1 LPRKPKAEAGSSAHE
16 SGAEGGGRARAFWS
30 GTISFGLVTIPVEL
44 FSATHESR
52 RSLRM
57 IAPSGKPVSRRYFS
71 EDGKPLEGHIAR
83 GYQIDDAYVV
93 VTDDELEA
101 LAPEQSRDIELSRFV
116 DKDAISALFFEHAY
130 VMAPAGNSNAA
141 YRLLAST
148 LENSGKAGIARFV
161 MRGKQYPVAIF
172 GAGGL
177 LRAHTMRFAEELR
190 TAEAIGL
197 PEPKV
202 DARKAKSMRSLIAK
216 HKLRGTPE
224 ELLAAHDDKEQKLEA
239 AVRKK
244 QKAGEDVVH
253 VDAEDAAPMAEVI
266 DLVAIL
272 KQSLGQG
279 GSSAKSASK
288 TATKTAS
295 KPATKKAA
303 KPAAKRAP
311 AKKKR
316 AAPGR

>member
-1 LPRKPKAEAGSSAHE
+1 LPKKSERS
-16 SGAEGGGRARAFWS
+16 RAFWS

-44 FSATHESR
+44 YSATHESR
-52 RSLRM
+52 RSMRM

-71 EDGKPLEGHIAR
+71 EDGKPLEGQIAR
-83 GYQIDDAYVV
+83 GYKVDDEYIV
-93 VTDDELEA
+93 VTDDELER

-116 DKDAISALFFEHAY
+116 DQDAISPLFFEHAY

-148 LENSGKAGIARFV
+148 LEKSGKAGIARFV

-172 GAGGL
+172 GLGGL

-190 TAEAIGL
+190 TAASVGL
-197 PEPKV
+197 PEVKV
-202 DARKAKSMRSLIAK
+202 DARKAKSMRTLIGK
-216 HKLRGTPE
+216 HKLSGSLDK
-224 ELLAAHDDKEQKLEA
+224 LLAPHDDKEQKLEA

-244 QKAGEDVVH
+244 QKQGDDVVH
-253 VDAEDAAPMAEVI
+253 VEAEEASGGQMAEVI

-279 GSSAKSASK
+279 GARPSS
-288 TATKTAS
+288 TK
-295 KPATKKAA
+295 PAA

>member
-1 LPRKPKAEAGSSAHE
+1 LPRKK
-16 SGAEGGGRARAFWS
+16 AEGGRSRAFWS

-44 FSATHESR
+44 YSATHESR

-57 IAPSGKPVSRRYFS
+57 IAPSGKPVSRRYFT
-71 EDGKPLEGHIAR
+71 EDGKPLDGDQIAR
-83 GYQIDDAYVV
+83 GYELDDDYIV
-93 VTDDELEA
+93 VTDEELDA
-101 LAPEQSRDIELSRFV
+101 LAPDQSRDIELSRFV
-116 DKDAISALFFEHAY
+116 EKDAISPLFFEHAY

-148 LENSGKAGIARFV
+148 LEKNGKAGIARFV

-172 GAGGL
+172 GVGGL

-190 TAEAIGL
+190 TADSIGL
-197 PEPKV
+197 PEVKV
-202 DARKAKSMRSLIAK
+202 DARKAKAMRTLIGK
-216 HKLRGTPE
+216 HKLHGTPDK
-224 ELLAAHDDKEQKLEA
+224 LLEAHDDKEQKLEA

-244 QKAGEDVVH
+244 QKQGDDVIHVEPANENAGGQ
-253 VDAEDAAPMAEVI
+253 MAEVI

-279 GSSAKSASK
+279 GS
-288 TATKTAS
+288 AS
-295 KPATKKAA
+295 KPAAAKPAAA

-316 AAPGR
+316 AAHGK